1 MKVLPLKREERG
13 REEEGMEVEKVRG
26 EEEATARKE
35 HKRAANIEDAKRRFA
50 TGFVMLL
57 R

>member
-1 MKVLPLKREERG
+1 
-13 REEEGMEVEKVRG
+13 MEVEKVRG

-50 TGFVMLL
+50 TGFVMLFEVVEG
-57 R
+57 RTQAKRPGGI